1 LCSPAWA
8 RLSRGGCSATR
19 RDARSAERREVLRK
33 APQRPQRA
41 PCGEVAAH
49 PVDSAS
55 GWGRRRADEQA
66 GVRRRVGVES
76 GHGPREE
83 LPEIGDTPGD
93 RTPEVVGIVALEIG
107 GAHHVARENAAAK
120 SGSEALDLPLD

>member
-1 LCSPAWA
+1 MRSST
-8 RLSRGGCSATR
+8 SRPMLGGGGTAFPR
-19 RDARSAERREVLRK
+19 RMFGNAKGARSAERREVLRK

-55 GWGRRRADEQA
+55 GWGRRRADEKA

-76 GHGPREE
+76 GHGPREG
-83 LPEIGDTPGD
+83 LPEIGDTPGG
-93 RTPEVVGIVALEIG
+93 RTPGVVGSVALEIG
-107 GAHHVARENAAAK
+107 G
-120 SGSEALDLPLD
+120 